1 MCISLRSYQRVATY
15 MLWRSREVD
24 IESLVRILVLELL
37 MELFVVFRCV
47 RDVDMASIWSY
58 EVK

>member
-1 MCISLRSYQRVATY
+1 

-37 MELFVVFRCV
+37 MKLFMVFRCV